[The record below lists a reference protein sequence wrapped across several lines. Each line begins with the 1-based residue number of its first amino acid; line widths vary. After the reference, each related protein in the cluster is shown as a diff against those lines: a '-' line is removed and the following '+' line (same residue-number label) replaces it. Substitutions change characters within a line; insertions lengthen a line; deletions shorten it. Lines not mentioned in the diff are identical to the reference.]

1 MFFGIVFVFNY
12 ILELIIYFFSRNIIN
27 KFGKYGVFLVFMFF
41 RGEMYR
47 GKFWIKKIEFVGNFI
62 SW

>member
-27 KFGKYGVFLVFMFF
+27 KFGKYGVFLVFMFL
-41 RGEMYR
+41 G
-47 GKFWIKKIEFVGNFI
+47 GKCIEVNFEQKNRI
-62 SW
+62 CR

>member
-47 GKFWIKKIEFVGNFI
+47 GKFWIKN
-62 SW
+62 

>member
-27 KFGKYGVFLVFMFF
+27 KFGKYGVFLVFMFL
-41 RGEMYR
+41 G
-47 GKFWIKKIEFVGNFI
+47 GKCIEVNFE
-62 SW
+62 